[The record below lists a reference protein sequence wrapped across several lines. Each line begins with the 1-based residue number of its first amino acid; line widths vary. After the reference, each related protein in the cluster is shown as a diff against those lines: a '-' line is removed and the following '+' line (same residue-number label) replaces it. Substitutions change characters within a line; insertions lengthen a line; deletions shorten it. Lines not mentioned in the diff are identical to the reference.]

1 MDIYG
6 IGPAIESCA
15 IVYFNTSR
23 HSGRTHHMLSLLKPG
38 DRIIFSDF
46 REASRVQNLLYK
58 EEVKANLAGTI
69 SICVIPPD
77 KRHEIGHLPVIEGKT
92 WFDHLWVEQLYRDAI
107 NHATSNYRDLNLY
120 LNGTA
125 KHTVHEDLT
134 YRRNYEYHPSDKDG
148 T

>member
-6 IGPAIESCA
+6 IMPGITSSVN
-15 IVYFNTSR
+15 IYFNASR
-23 HSGRTHHMLSLLKPG
+23 STGRTRHMLSLVRVG
-38 DRIIFSDF
+38 DRIIFSDL
-46 REASRVQNLLYK
+46 REANRIKNLLIK
-58 EEVKANLAGTI
+58 GSVDLR
-69 SICVIPPD
+69 VIPPD

-107 NHATSNYRDLNLY
+107 NHAASNYRDLNLY